1 MLNIQTSD
9 WAAGLLD
16 FFPQTFMAQ
25 PTIITKLLRLRKGA
39 KRMGGGAMKGTVPQI
54 FYQKHTVVQFDI
66 WNSFLGL

>member
-25 PTIITKLLRLRKGA
+25 PTIITIN
-39 KRMGGGAMKGTVPQI
+39 VPKNTAQHI
-54 FYQKHTVVQFDI
+54 MVPVSPTASTTKAFKEA
-66 WNSFLGL
+66 SK

>member
-9 WAAGLLD
+9 WSAGFLD

-39 KRMGGGAMKGTVPQI
+39 KRMGGAMKGVPKSPQP
-54 FYQKHTVVQFDI
+54 HDI
-66 WNSFLGL
+66 DVRS

>member
-25 PTIITKLLRLRKGA
+25 PTIITIN
-39 KRMGGGAMKGTVPQI
+39 VP
-54 FYQKHTVVQFDI
+54 KNPHNPMTLM
-66 WNSFLGL
+66 LGVEQEV